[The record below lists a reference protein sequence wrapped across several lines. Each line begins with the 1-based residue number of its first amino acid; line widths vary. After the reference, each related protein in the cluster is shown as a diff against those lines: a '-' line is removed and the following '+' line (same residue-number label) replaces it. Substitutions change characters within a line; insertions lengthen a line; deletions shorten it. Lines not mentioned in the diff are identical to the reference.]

1 MNSRRCQPIKHLPRA
16 GRRVRGVAAVELGF
30 TIVPLL
36 ILTFGVTEY
45 GRAIFTYNALDK
57 ATRDAARHMTSP
69 SVDRR
74 AEAINLA
81 VYGSL
86 APTATPLAPGL
97 VPADVV
103 VCDAADSSGCPGEQH
118 ANVPIPGGGVADLVT
133 VRISGYTYTSIVT
146 YVAPATLNFN
156 NISTTMRSE

>member
-81 VYGSL
+81 VYGSIT
-86 APTATPLAPGL
+86 PTATPLAPGL

-103 VCDAADSSGCPGEQH
+103 VCDAADSTGCPEQH
-118 ANVPIPGGGVADLVT
+118 ANVPIPAGGVADLVT